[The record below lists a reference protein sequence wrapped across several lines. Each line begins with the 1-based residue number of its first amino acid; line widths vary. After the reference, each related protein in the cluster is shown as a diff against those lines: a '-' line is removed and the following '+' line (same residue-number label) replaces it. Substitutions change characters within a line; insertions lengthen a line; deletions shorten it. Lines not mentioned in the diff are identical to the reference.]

1 MRQFE
6 IHPNP
11 AERSRSSYP
20 YVVVMQSHLLAASHT
35 TLVAPMLR
43 QDGRSAFTEIS
54 VTVRFEGSD
63 FVVLVAEMAALDTRR
78 LSTAAGDLR
87 DYEDDF
93 RRAIDRLFTG
103 F

>member
-1 MRQFE
+1 
-6 IHPNP
+6 
-11 AERSRSSYP
+11 
-20 YVVVMQSHLLAASHT
+20 MQSHLLAASHT

>member
-11 AERSRSSYP
+11 AEQSRSRYP

-43 QDGRSAFTEIS
+43 QDGRSAFTQIS

-93 RRAIDRLFTG
+93 RRALNRLFTG

>member
-11 AERSRSSYP
+11 DGRSRSSFP
-20 YVVVMQSHLLAASHT
+20 YIVVMQSHLLTASHST
-35 TLVAPMLR
+35 VAAPMLR

-54 VTVRFEGSD
+54 VTVRFQD
-63 FVVLVAEMAALDTRR
+63 RDYVVLVAELAAIDTR
-78 LSTAAGDLR
+78 LLTKPAGDLR
-87 DYEDDF
+87 SYEDDF
-93 RRAIDRLFTG
+93 RRALDRLFTG